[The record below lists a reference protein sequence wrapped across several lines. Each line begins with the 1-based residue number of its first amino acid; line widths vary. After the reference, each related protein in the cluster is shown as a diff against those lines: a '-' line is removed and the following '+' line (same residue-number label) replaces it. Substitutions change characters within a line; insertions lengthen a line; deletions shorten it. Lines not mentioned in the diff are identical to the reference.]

1 MCLPTR
7 FAALLTTRI
16 WFFHHTPLKVLIASS
31 ALASYW
37 NLTKPYLLMLVDRL
51 LAGISASTT
60 HKPKFGSYHNKT
72 MARRLSS
79 AIMVT
84 LVAALLQTTVA
95 QKVHVVGDTL
105 GWLVPPDGPIA
116 YATWAAMQTFS
127 PGDVL
132 VFNFITGQQ
141 DVARVSKEAFDTC
154 NSTNPILLETN
165 GPVNFTLSSGGE
177 YYFIGTMEM
186 HCPLGQKLAM
196 YVPPPAPPRAPM
208 TYEVRDGLGW
218 LVPPGVFN
226 FVNGTQDVAVVTK
239 AAYESCDTTTTTRT
253 VLTTTPAKIT
263 LSNPGEHYFTS
274 TYPLHCNWGQQLA
287 INVIASSTA
296 MSPSTSA
303 ASPPSTT
310 TKSSSVFAP
319 AAGGPIP
326 PPTSS
331 APSHIV
337 IGFFYVTFL
346 SSATTFLL

>member
-1 MCLPTR
+1 
-7 FAALLTTRI
+7 
-16 WFFHHTPLKVLIASS
+16 
-31 ALASYW
+31 
-37 NLTKPYLLMLVDRL
+37 
-51 LAGISASTT
+51 
-60 HKPKFGSYHNKT
+60 

-116 YATWAAMQTFS
+116 YAAWAAMQTFS
-127 PGDVL
+127 PGDIL
-132 VFNFITGQQ
+132 VFNFTTGQQ

-208 TYEVRDGLGW
+208 TYEVGDGLGW
-218 LVPPGVFN
+218 LVPPGGAIAYATWAFNKTFIVGDTLVFN

>member
-1 MCLPTR
+1 
-7 FAALLTTRI
+7 
-16 WFFHHTPLKVLIASS
+16 
-31 ALASYW
+31 
-37 NLTKPYLLMLVDRL
+37 
-51 LAGISASTT
+51 
-60 HKPKFGSYHNKT
+60 

-105 GWLVPPDGPIA
+105 GWLVPPGGPIA

-132 VFNFITGQQ
+132 VFNFTTGQQ
-141 DVARVSKEAFDTC
+141 DVARVSKEAFDMC

-165 GPVNFTLSSGGE
+165 GPVNFTLSS
-177 YYFIGTMEM
+177 
-186 HCPLGQKLAM
+186 
-196 YVPPPAPPRAPM
+196 
-208 TYEVRDGLGW
+208 
-218 LVPPGVFN
+218 GVFN

-239 AAYESCDTTTTTRT
+239 AAYESCDTNTTTTTTTTRT
-253 VLTTTPAKIT
+253 VLTTSPAKIT

-337 IGFFYVTFL
+337 IRFFYVTFL
-346 SSATTFLL
+346 SCATTFLL